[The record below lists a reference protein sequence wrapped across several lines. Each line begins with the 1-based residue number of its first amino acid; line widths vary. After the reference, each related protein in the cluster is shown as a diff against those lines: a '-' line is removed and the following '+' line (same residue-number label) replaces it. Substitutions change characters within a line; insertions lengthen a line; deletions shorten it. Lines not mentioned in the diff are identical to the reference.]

1 MEKYMDRIEKL
12 LEERFFFMQQR
23 FLSHVAIVS
32 DKLDAVVAAMSHY
45 DISNR
50 PTPSS
55 LLTTVDDIQG
65 DPARRVTPATLQ
77 QKAVTS
83 GM

>member
-1 MEKYMDRIEKL
+1 MEEYMDRMEKL
-12 LEERFFFMQQR
+12 LEERFFFMQEC
-23 FLSHVAIVS
+23 FLSHVAIIS

-55 LLTTVDDIQG
+55 LLTAVEDIQG
-65 DPARRVTPATLQ
+65 NPARCVTPATLQ
-77 QKAVTS
+77 KKAVTS